1 MITIVRMVNIVDN
14 WGNTED
20 VDDIQTA
27 LENKE
32 WDDDTV
38 FIDTK
43 GNRYWIDDILDTE
56 VLVAISVKV
65 GNNVVLVKE

>member
-1 MITIVRMVNIVDN
+1 VITIVRMVNIVDN

>member
-1 MITIVRMVNIVDN
+1 MVNIVDN

-38 FIDTK
+38 FIDSY
-43 GNRYWIDDILDTE
+43 GNRHWIDDIFRYR
-56 VLVAISVKV
+56 S
-65 GNNVVLVKE
+65 

>member
-1 MITIVRMVNIVDN
+1 MVNIVDN